1 MIRSFVGI
9 RIDPEMLQRISE
21 VQSQLQQKLRGV
33 RWVRKENL
41 HLTLKFLGDTPE
53 EKVGPLVD
61 ALEPVLTAIAP
72 FRIIGRGIGVFP
84 DIRRARIL
92 WAGLEGDDLARL
104 VMEVERAVEPFGFEK
119 EKRDFR
125 PHLTIGRWRR
135 FDGRSDL
142 IKQEIE
148 RLKDYEFGDSRVGE
162 VTLFQSILRS
172 EGAVYSPLKVMGLG
186 DHLQGNVA

>member
-53 EKVGPLVD
+53 EKVGPLVNV
-61 ALEPVLTAIAP
+61 LEPVLAAIAP

-92 WAGLEGDDLARL
+92 WRTFFLRI
-104 VMEVERAVEPFGFEK
+104 EVV
-119 EKRDFR
+119 
-125 PHLTIGRWRR
+125 
-135 FDGRSDL
+135 RSA
-142 IKQEIE
+142 
-148 RLKDYEFGDSRVGE
+148 SR
-162 VTLFQSILRS
+162 LRS
-172 EGAVYSPLKVMGLG
+172 
-186 DHLQGNVA
+186 

>member
-1 MIRSFVGI
+1 
-9 RIDPEMLQRISE
+9 MLQRISE

-61 ALEPVLTAIAP
+61 ALEPVLSVIAP

-119 EKRDFR
+119 EKRDFK

-148 RLKDYEFGDSRVGE
+148 RLKNYEFGDSRVGE

-186 DHLQGNVA
+186 DRLQGNVA

>member
-1 MIRSFVGI
+1 
-9 RIDPEMLQRISE
+9 MLQRISE

-53 EKVGPLVD
+53 EKVGPLVNV
-61 ALEPVLTAIAP
+61 LEPVLAAIAP

-104 VMEVERAVEPFGFEK
+104 VMEVERAVEPFGFTK
-119 EKRDFR
+119 EKRDFK

-142 IKQEIE
+142 LKQEIE
-148 RLKDYEFGDSRVGE
+148 HLKNYEFGDSRVGE

-186 DHLQGNVA
+186 DRLQGNVA